1 MISPVP
7 FGHLQSLPRHGKF
20 RLTGSH
26 LSNKAHQMLRI
37 ALALSLLLG
46 VSAARA
52 QCMGENLI
60 DALPLADQTT
70 LLTAAHS
77 APFATGNLWQATRGD
92 ETLYLTGTFHLDD
105 PRHDA
110 LMEQLLPL
118 LAQTKTL
125 LVEAG
130 PKEEAELQAKLAS
143 DPAGMMEMAGSGL
156 KEALSP
162 EEWQALTD
170 ALLQRGIPSSLAEK
184 LRPWF
189 VSMMLAIPPCAL
201 QMAAKGGG
209 LDKRLIDAAT
219 ERGIPVTA
227 LEPFDTAL
235 GLFDGL
241 SQEEKLLM
249 IRNALQVEQ
258 NSEDFLTTTADAF
271 FAGESRLIWEYSR
284 RIANALPGATPA
296 ATDADFAKSEK
307 VLMSDRN
314 TAWIPHIEAA
324 LQNGPALAAF
334 GALHLS
340 GDQGVLAL
348 LQARGFTITALTN

>member
-1 MISPVP
+1 
-7 FGHLQSLPRHGKF
+7 
-20 RLTGSH
+20 
-26 LSNKAHQMLRI
+26 MLRF
-37 ALALSLLLG
+37 ALALSLLFG
-46 VSAARA
+46 ATTAHA
-52 QCMGENLI
+52 QCVGENLI
-60 DALPLADQTT
+60 DALPMADQTAM
-70 LLTAAHS
+70 LTAAH
-77 APFATGNLWQATRGD
+77 AQPYATGNLWQATRGD

-110 LMEQLLPL
+110 LMAQILPL
-118 LAQTKTL
+118 LAQSKTL

-130 PKEEAELQAKLAS
+130 PKEEAALQQKLAA
-143 DPAGMMEMAGSGL
+143 DPAGMMDIAGSGL
-156 KEALSP
+156 KEALSDD
-162 EEWQALTD
+162 EWQALTA
-170 ALLQRGIPSSLAEK
+170 ALLQRGIPSSVAEK

-201 QMAAKGGG
+201 QTAASGGG

-219 ERGIPVTA
+219 ERAIPVEA

-241 SQEEKLLM
+241 TEDEKLLM

-258 NSEDFLTTTADAF
+258 NSESFLTTTADAF

-284 RIANALPGATPA
+284 YIANGLPGATPE
-296 ATDADFAKSEK
+296 ATEADFAKSEK
-307 VLMSDRN
+307 ALMSDRN
-314 TAWIPHIEAA
+314 AAWIPHLEAA

-340 GDQGVLAL
+340 GDTGVLEL
-348 LQARGFTITALTN
+348 LKARGFTIAPLPN